1 MSFHE
6 SCKQLD
12 AGIDGRLSTYITR
25 TKAIELL
32 GDVGSRAVVAVG
44 LKGIG
49 KSSAYRYLTEFSRR
63 GDEVIIGIDP
73 DKYTVNLP
81 NKDRSY
87 TICRKQFEHDIVIE
101 ALRGIVAQEDK
112 LKLNVPNIKSL
123 ITQARREVTSYL
135 DALKKF
141 VKRGGGISV
150 LGCGFSVG
158 KSDEPVL
165 IGLRE
170 NSEVQSALD
179 TLCSIC
185 AAGLRIRIV
194 VDDPEQV
201 FSASRTLDTHLVGGF
216 CLAAIRL
223 SEAVSNL
230 KIVALFK
237 THVYQPIMVDVDDL
251 TRYPEHMVR
260 LRWSADE
267 LIEVVQRRLD
277 AEKQKWS
284 DIFVGSVSQGKALLT
299 GELNNITRNGPRDL
313 LHTLDIALQNSKVGK
328 IGKAEIDGSREK
340 ASQDS
345 LDELTSA
352 YSSLY
357 RDLGSVAKAVFRT
370 SARSRFTIKELR
382 GHIQTLM
389 VNDEDMKALSKLPW
403 MQSRSSQ
410 TLPQLFFETGLLAL
424 DSGNVLTLPFDQ
436 EYTLD
441 RFRGS
446 KFVRLVPA
454 LVSAVVAQ

>member
-12 AGIDGRLSTYITR
+12 AGIDGRLSTYITQ

-32 GDVGSRAVVAVG
+32 EDVGSRAVVAVG

-49 KSSAYRYLTEFSRR
+49 KSSAYRYLTEFSRHS
-63 GDEVIIGIDP
+63 DEVIIGIDP

-81 NKDRSY
+81 VKDRSY

-101 ALRGIVAQEDK
+101 ALRGIVAHES
-112 LKLNVPNIKSL
+112 KLNVPNIKSL
-123 ITQARREVTSYL
+123 VAQARREVGSYL
-135 DALKKF
+135 EALRKF

-165 IGLRE
+165 IGMRE
-170 NSEVQSALD
+170 SSEIQSALD
-179 TLCSIC
+179 TLRSIC
-185 AAGLRIRIV
+185 DAGLRIRIV

-223 SEAVSNL
+223 SEAIANL
-230 KIVALFK
+230 KIVALCK

-267 LIEVVQRRLD
+267 LIDVVQRRLD

-284 DIFVGSVSQGKALLT
+284 DIFVGSVSQGKALLM
-299 GELNNITRNGPRDL
+299 GELSNITRNGPRDL
-313 LHTLDIALQNSKVGK
+313 LHTLDIALQNSKSGK

-357 RDLGSVAKAVFRT
+357 RDLGSVVKAVFRT
-370 SARSRFTIKELR
+370 SATSRFAIRELR
-382 GHIQTLM
+382 EHIQTLL

-410 TLPQLFFETGLLAL
+410 TLPQLFFESGLLAL
-424 DSGNVLTLPFDQ
+424 DSGNALTLPFDQ

-441 RFRGS
+441 RFRKS

-454 LVSAVVAQ
+454 LVPAVVAQ